1 MLDLALEDLQRTTSQ
16 GRELLH
22 EHPDR
27 AHAALDLLLIN
38 IGCWE
43 VRWLSM
49 ANAAAGVEQP
59 HEMSLSD
66 ADDVS
71 TLDLTQATEMS
82 TRARDL
88 MISPGKS
95 RRRTHGD
102 QPEKSPRHI
111 PGQIRHATGREMT
124 SHLGD

>member
-1 MLDLALEDLQRTTSQ
+1 MLDLALEDLRRATSQ
-16 GRELLH
+16 GRELLD

-49 ANAAAGVEQP
+49 ANAAAGVEQT
-59 HEMSLSD
+59 HAISVSD
-66 ADDVS
+66 SDDVS
-71 TLDLTQATEMS
+71 THDLTQATEMS

-95 RRRTHGD
+95 KRRVHEEQAEQSPHQMHRPSSHHASRDIPAHPGD
-102 QPEKSPRHI
+102 
-111 PGQIRHATGREMT
+111 
-124 SHLGD
+124 